1 MYESHPSERI
11 AALQH
16 IQTKYHNTPLLQ
28 PLQLVLLPLDPPSE
42 TRRSRRA
49 LKLHPLRQRGESLHP
64 KLPHRP
70 LARHGIQGT
79 NLWAMLLAVSVVT
92 TIQLAQDDKCRRIL
106 RPRETARSD
115 RLPQCDVCLLLLPA
129 KAPQQT
135 GLQRGVP
142 VRVLRQPRS
151 VKLDVPATTLAA
163 ATLYRPHFLP
173 NLSLG

>member
-1 MYESHPSERI
+1 MWNPIKVYESSCLLPSI
-11 AALQH
+11 AASASQRASRNKRTSSTACVYLHLFICKNRTLRRELQH

-106 RPRETARSD
+106 R
-115 RLPQCDVCLLLLPA
+115 LW
-129 KAPQQT
+129 
-135 GLQRGVP
+135 
-142 VRVLRQPRS
+142 
-151 VKLDVPATTLAA
+151 
-163 ATLYRPHFLP
+163 
-173 NLSLG
+173 